1 MNAHQGTSHRAIAT
15 VIGTLFMIVYA
26 IVGSAITLGP
36 TQEIL
41 NTTQLSSDLPI
52 ESIRISGYDARD
64 TTRLQ
69 VHNGLF
75 TNDNSAGAS
84 DGFILK
90 NERIGI
96 YLQNNSVEKIV
107 ISELRFAGTVY
118 EFSGDTNKL
127 GSFGSNTA
135 PGEGKFVILSKAPDV
150 LVNSVTAELQ
160 PGQLATVILG
170 LDKSFKLGRAEQ
182 IKITTTNGSVIL
194 GTIVTGAHQVPNSD
208 FVNTVINNPG
218 EQEQPQ
224 EQPQAQCNPVTIDF
238 ETNANGVPLSAG
250 SIISN
255 QWHTNDIHISANNDH
270 GSHPNETIIFN
281 SNNPTGGDSDLGPPW
296 STGNVGADSDLGNI
310 LIIAEDSIDT
320 DGDGLVDD
328 PDDEAKGGVIYIDIL
343 NSNYHCSLGFDLID
357 IEQTEGNSGY
367 VLINFEGGG
376 SLKKHF
382 NDFPGVS
389 YGDNSFNRITL
400 SAGQIG
406 QTFNRVEIFLDGSGA
421 IDNILLG

>member
-1 MNAHQGTSHRAIAT
+1 MNAHQGTSHRAVAT

-64 TTRLQ
+64 ATRLQ

-118 EFSGDTNKL
+118 EFSDDTNKL

-160 PGQLATVILG
+160 PGQLATVILD
-170 LDKSFKLGRAEQ
+170 LDESFKLGRAEQ
-182 IKITTTNGSVIL
+182 IKITTTNGFVIL
-194 GTIVTGAHQVPNSD
+194 GTIVTDAHQVPNSY

-218 EQEQPQ
+218 EQEP
-224 EQPQAQCNPVTIDF
+224 E
-238 ETNANGVPLSAG
+238 
-250 SIISN
+250 
-255 QWHTNDIHISANNDH
+255 
-270 GSHPNETIIFN
+270 
-281 SNNPTGGDSDLGPPW
+281 
-296 STGNVGADSDLGNI
+296 
-310 LIIAEDSIDT
+310 
-320 DGDGLVDD
+320 
-328 PDDEAKGGVIYIDIL
+328 
-343 NSNYHCSLGFDLID
+343 
-357 IEQTEGNSGY
+357 IEQEPESYTETE
-367 VLINFEGGG
+367 L
-376 SLKKHF
+376 
-382 NDFPGVS
+382 
-389 YGDNSFNRITL
+389 
-400 SAGQIG
+400 
-406 QTFNRVEIFLDGSGA
+406 EIEPE
-421 IDNILLG
+421 IEQEPPQ

>member
-1 MNAHQGTSHRAIAT
+1 MNVHQGTGHRAIAT

-64 TTRLQ
+64 ATRLQ

-208 FVNTVINNPG
+208 FVNTVINNPS

-250 SIISN
+250 SIINN
-255 QWHTNDIHISANNDH
+255 QWHTNDIHISASNNH
-270 GSHPNETIIFN
+270 GSHPNKAIIFN
-281 SNNPTGGDSDLGPPW
+281 SNNPTGGDSDLGSPW

-343 NSNYHCSLGFDLID
+343 NSNYHCSFGFDLID
-357 IEQTEGNSGY
+357 IEQTEANSGY
-367 VLINFEGGG
+367 VLINFKGGG

-406 QTFNRVEIFLDGSGA
+406 QTFNSVEIFLDGSGA